1 MAPKKGNPN
10 RPGSEGTG
18 RTLSDSSSAQW
29 KLPDEPAE
37 SQPGWLPLMD
47 SRLSS
52 KNQITLPV
60 AVTRALDWRPGDD
73 VTLMVHGDMVV
84 LHRSPRTPE
93 EWLES
98 VAGTMTHV
106 EEWSSK
112 EKIDAWVRAE
122 RDSWDRE
129 WDQD

>member
-1 MAPKKGNPN
+1 MAPKKKNPSKPGGERAARALHDGNGV
-10 RPGSEGTG
+10 R
-18 RTLSDSSSAQW
+18 W
-29 KLPDEPAE
+29 VLPDDPAAN
-37 SQPGWLPLMD
+37 PAGWLPLMD

-60 AVTRALDWRPGDD
+60 AMTRALDWRPGDE

-98 VAGTMTHV
+98 VTGTMTQV
-106 EEWSSK
+106 EEWGSK

-122 RDSWDRE
+122 RDSWDRA

>member
-1 MAPKKGNPN
+1 MAPKKEKPT
-10 RPGSEGTG
+10 RPGSERAG
-18 RTLSDSSSAQW
+18 RTIISDGRAEW
-29 KLPDEPAE
+29 KIADDPAE
-37 SQPGWLPLMD
+37 GPAGWLPLMD

-98 VAGTMTHV
+98 VTGTMAHV
-106 EEWSSK
+106 EEWGSK

-122 RDSWDRE
+122 RDSWDRA